1 MNLILSDVEETIMI
15 VEQQEG
21 APGVQHT
28 VNASLLLLST
38 SYEYIDFALLGRK
51 AQDGY
56 VVRTRRWCDIGACT
70 MP

>member
-28 VNASLLLLST
+28 VNASLFLYYYPNDHTDSALS
-38 SYEYIDFALLGRK
+38 GCK

-56 VVRTRRWCDIGACT
+56 VVRTRRWCDIGACDLS
-70 MP
+70 